1 MNDTRQTI
9 DKILAELESTSNPVG
24 AKKSMK
30 QVMDILLNRKEEAAT
45 EAEAPVVS
53 HVPTYSQNQNFD
65 MAELRRWQERNNQ
78 IYHMNTDYPLPAGR
92 GLPGKIELF
101 MKKLV
106 RKMIRPILFFIVARQ
121 NEFNA
126 SVTASINALYNNEQI
141 TDGFMRRQE
150 SCNANLEQLKGQM
163 ALLQAELEGMKQANA
178 MVCNE
183 LEGMKQINAGLNA
196 ELEDMRQNNA
206 GLNAKV
212 CNELKNLQQ
221 RNVKYDEKLEK
232 IDKINAEVFD
242 ELSLLKKAED
252 DVYSILDYEKFE
264 SHFRGSKEDIKNRQR
279 IYIPYFQGKGNIV
292 DLGCGRG
299 EFLELMKESNI
310 PAVGVDAYAAF
321 VTECQ
326 KKNLNVVNGDAL
338 EYVEQQETESLGGIF
353 AAQLAEHLKTTDLV
367 RLCRA
372 AYDKLQFGGHFIL
385 ETPNPTCLAIYTNFF
400 YVDPTHIKPVHPMTL
415 EYILRDAGFTSIEVL
430 FTDSSRVGYRLPLLD
445 MEDMSNLQEV
455 NASINKL
462 SDLLYGSQDYAIIA
476 TK

>member
-30 QVMDILLNRKEEAAT
+30 QVMDILLNRKEETTA
-45 EAEAPVVS
+45 EAEAPVTS
-53 HVPTYSQNQNFD
+53 NTQTYSQNQNFD

-78 IYHMNTDYPLPAGR
+78 IYHMNTDYPLPAGK

-150 SCNANLEQLKGQM
+150 SYNANLEQMRGQM
-163 ALLQAELEGMKQANA
+163 ALLQAQLEEMKQMNAQVCGELEDLKQVGTGLGNELNCMKQTNIDLSDELDKVKQAGTALGEELDRLDKINTE
-178 MVCNE
+178 VCNE
-183 LEGMKQINAGLNA
+183 L
-196 ELEDMRQNNA
+196 
-206 GLNAKV
+206 
-212 CNELKNLQQ
+212 
-221 RNVKYDEKLEK
+221 NV
-232 IDKINAEVFD
+232 
-242 ELSLLKKAED
+242 LKKTED
-252 DVYSILDYEKFE
+252 DVYSVLDYEKFE
-264 SHFRGSKEDIKNRQR
+264 NHFRGSKEDIKNRQR
-279 IYIPYFQGKGNIV
+279 IYIPYFQGKGSIV

-299 EFLELMKESNI
+299 EFLELMKENNI
-310 PAVGVDAYAAF
+310 HAVGVDLYADF
-321 VTECQ
+321 VAECQ

-338 EYVEQQETESLGGIF
+338 EFIAGQERESLGGIF

-367 RLCRA
+367 RLCRE
-372 AYDKLQFGGHFIL
+372 AYDKLQFGGRFIL

-400 YVDPTHIKPVHPMTL
+400 YVDPTHFRPVHPMTL

-430 FTDSSRVGYRLPLLD
+430 FTDCSRVGYRLPLLN
-445 MEDMSNLQEV
+445 MEDVSNSQEI
-455 NASINKL
+455 NAAIDKL
-462 SDLLYGSQDYAIIA
+462 TDLLYGSQDYAIVA

>member
-30 QVMDILLNRKEEAAT
+30 QVMDILLNRNEEAVT
-45 EAEAPVVS
+45 EVPVAS

-150 SCNANLEQLKGQM
+150 SYNANLEQLKGQV

-183 LEGMKQINAGLNA
+183 LESMKQANAGLNA
-196 ELEDMRQNNA
+196 E
-206 GLNAKV
+206 V

-221 RNVKYDEKLEK
+221 RNLKYDEKLEK

-310 PAVGVDAYAAF
+310 SAVGVDTYAAF

-338 EYVEQQETESLGGIF
+338 EYIEQQEAESFGGIF

-455 NASINKL
+455 NDSINKL